1 MYRGAQKKVI
11 VLKNPDSRYFD
22 EAHFI
27 LKENF
32 REDATE
38 ESINEM
44 IEEAN
49 RILNESMLYD
59 YFDPSNAKKKRSKR
73 NVQFMLFSLWY
84 ALGAL
89 SCAGA
94 MILSAKLFL

>member
-1 MYRGAQKKVI
+1 MYKGAQKKII
-11 VLKNPDSRYFD
+11 VLKSPDSRYFD

-27 LKENF
+27 VKESF

-49 RILNESMLYD
+49 RILNDSMLYD
-59 YFDPSNAKKKRSKR
+59 YFDPSNVKKKQKP
-73 NVQFMLFSLWY
+73 NLQFIKFSLWY